1 MLEKVHQLLDM
12 LKHIMSIAYLRENLV
27 LKGGTALNLFSF
39 DEIPRL
45 SVDIDLNYI
54 GYIDRA
60 KMLQDRQIISDALKQ
75 IFYQKK
81 FILYD
86 NNSHPEQ
93 HAGGKMTWGYTSVLG
108 QGGNIEV
115 DLNYMYRK
123 PLWPCVQQKP
133 KLYFEEEFLVPVLD
147 IHELAAGKLSALFTR
162 NASRDLFDTYYLFT
176 QSKLDT
182 TKLRLAFVVYIA
194 MTTIDISKLNNYQLQ
209 YNLLDIRNKLLPVL
223 RQQKLPR
230 KSVEL
235 KKWADNL
242 LDKIKEQM
250 TMILPLQA
258 EEQKFIELIREKGD
272 IRPDLITSD
281 NNLQETILNHPAI
294 KWSTIKSS
302 PKKKFIG

>member
-1 MLEKVHQLLDM
+1 
-12 LKHIMSIAYLRENLV
+12 MSITYLRKNLV

-54 GYIDRA
+54 GYIDRT

-123 PLWPCVQQKP
+123 PLWPCMQQNP
-133 KLYFEEEFLVPVLD
+133 KLCFE
-147 IHELAAGKLSALFTR
+147 
-162 NASRDLFDTYYLFT
+162 
-176 QSKLDT
+176 
-182 TKLRLAFVVYIA
+182 
-194 MTTIDISKLNNYQLQ
+194 
-209 YNLLDIRNKLLPVL
+209 
-223 RQQKLPR
+223 
-230 KSVEL
+230 
-235 KKWADNL
+235 
-242 LDKIKEQM
+242 
-250 TMILPLQA
+250 
-258 EEQKFIELIREKGD
+258 
-272 IRPDLITSD
+272 
-281 NNLQETILNHPAI
+281 
-294 KWSTIKSS
+294 
-302 PKKKFIG
+302 